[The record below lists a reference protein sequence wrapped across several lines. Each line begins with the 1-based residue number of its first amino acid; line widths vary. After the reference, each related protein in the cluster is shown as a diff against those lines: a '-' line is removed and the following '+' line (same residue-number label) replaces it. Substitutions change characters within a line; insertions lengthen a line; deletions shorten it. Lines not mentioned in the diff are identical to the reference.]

1 MRFQEVQK
9 NMTLTRHAYH
19 TYAAVMNKA
28 AWNSLPDDL
37 KKVMRDAFDVGRD
50 YAREVTDT
58 EDARILAE
66 IKGQIDIRELSP
78 EGRAA
83 FIEKSKPIYKEFES
97 RVTPELIQKAMKAAA
112 GN

>member
-1 MRFQEVQK
+1 MRFHEVQK
-9 NMTLTRHAYH
+9 HLTLTRHAYH

-50 YAREVTDT
+50 YARQITDA
-58 EDARILAE
+58 EDARIIAE
-66 IKGQIDIRELSP
+66 IKDKIDIRELTP

-83 FIEKSKPIYKEFES
+83 FVEKSKPIYKEFEA
-97 RVTPELIQKAMKAAA
+97 RVTPALLQKAMKAAA
-112 GN
+112 GS